1 MARPR
6 ERASA
11 MGLLPRMESRP
22 WSDGKTITYRYHPV
36 GKKPINL
43 GTDKQAALRQVLDM
57 NGQERNEVGTLQWVW
72 DKFGESPRWLKL
84 ADATRTDYQSAWRQ
98 ISERLGHMHMSEIT
112 TFVVARYIH
121 IERANAPRRADIEK
135 SLLSRLF
142 GHAIK
147 LGACTV
153 NSTIGVEPHGSEA
166 RTMAVDAQVLAK
178 FLAWLELQTPQR
190 RIIGMAAEYAS
201 LAGNRKAEFLD
212 LTWQQID
219 EAAGVV
225 RTIRAKQRG
234 KQRGNV
240 TELVA
245 ITPKLQ
251 ALIDRLKCLR
261 AARGVD
267 CDYVFPTRD
276 NNAYSARG
284 FKTLWQRC
292 VLQAMEEKVLAK
304 ADRFTFHDLRAYY
317 ATAHKQAHGV
327 LPDLHKNAA
336 VTAQVYDRNTE
347 VRREAL

>member
-22 WSDGKTITYRYHPV
+22 WSDGKTVTYRYHPV

-57 NGQERNEVGTLQWVW
+57 NGQERNETGTLRWVW
-72 DKFGESPRWLKL
+72 DKFCESPRWLRL

-98 ISERLGHMHMSEIT
+98 ISERLGHMHMAEIT

-121 IERANAPRRADIEK
+121 IERATAPRRADIEK

-166 RTMAVDAQVLAK
+166 RTMAVDALVLAK

-251 ALIDRLKCLR
+251 ALINRLKCLR
-261 AARGVD
+261 AARGID

-304 ADRFTFHDLRAYY
+304 EDRFTFHDLRAYY